1 MVDVTTLKPSWLWV
15 LGEEGERPSQE
26 RQLKR
31 MLCLT
36 SMTILSAS
44 AEAIQDDDPS
54 ADEALALFVDARD
67 WIVANAGDELT
78 KSERLCVE
86 TPPDQW
92 SEQQLIDGSWCFQA
106 AGAIGW
112 ALGLTQWL
120 PIWES
125 YGPEHF
131 EFNFLASNVE
141 DVAQLVKPL
150 PPAEVDLKNS
160 VACAWL
166 WRCRHAL
173 SERDGF
179 WAKLRRSRKSILAE
193 FTDELFKSGEF
204 DAPIEGDYN
213 VLGRPFR
220 SAPVGVRGRI
230 QSSATERLRALNW
243 LHGQDPDY
251 ENISCDT

>member
-54 ADEALALFVDARD
+54 ADEALAQFVDARD

-92 SEQQLIDGSWCFQA
+92 SEQQLIVGSWCFQA

-120 PIWES
+120 TIWES
-125 YGPEHF
+125 YSPEHF
-131 EFNFLASNVE
+131 EFNFLASNLE
-141 DVAQLVKPL
+141 DVAQLVEPL

-160 VACAWL
+160 VTCAWL
-166 WRCRHAL
+166 WRCRH
-173 SERDGF
+173 ERTSGAGLF
-179 WAKLRRSRKSILAE
+179 RRFRGKKHLAE
-193 FTDELFKSGEF
+193 FTSELQKSGEF
-204 DAPIEGDYN
+204 ETPIEGDFN

-220 SAPVGVRGRI
+220 LATPAMKARM

-243 LHGQDPDY
+243 LHGQDPNY
-251 ENISCDT
+251 ENVSCDT